1 MNKDYY
7 IKLSAKIDDSQK
19 TVTELNSQIKS
30 LEKKV
35 AHLQLKVDSKK
46 IKTANKDLNQLN
58 KTARQGKDD
67 ANKWQYS
74 WTKAFQSF
82 TTYMSVT
89 TVFYQTINTIKNM
102 INEVIELDDALVELR
117 KVTDLEGESLQK
129 FTQNAYD
136 AAEAVAKTGTE
147 MVQAATE
154 FAKAGYSEEEILK
167 LGELALMYTNIADE
181 EVSAAESA
189 EFMIAQMKAF
199 NIEAKDAIHIIDAV
213 NEVANRF
220 AVSSADI
227 ANNLG
232 KSSAVMANA
241 GNSYEQMIGLLTAGT
256 EITRNASKVANGLKT
271 ITLRLQ
277 GMNDDGEENLELT
290 AQMEAMFKKLGLSLY
305 KADGSLKNTYEILQ
319 DLAPVY
325 RKATAAE
332 KAFITETIAGKYQAQ
347 NAAAILN
354 NFETAL
360 KATETALNSEGSAA
374 AENAKVMESI
384 TGKLNNLKSEFEEL
398 SNKLI
403 NSELIK
409 FVVDLG
415 TALLKF
421 ANSDV
426 GQFIIKTTLLVGG
439 IALLHKGFTTLS
451 LKIKQFN
458 IDLAAS
464 YLILQGYN
472 ANIAKTVA
480 ANATLSTSFSIMGK
494 TALASLK
501 NMGLAFVKF
510 MATPAGIA
518 VGAIALLAGAI
529 TLHNKKI
536 QDHIDNMEKMNEA
549 YTEESDAINE
559 DINSFKKYKEVLDS
573 STATEEE
580 KNNAKKELL
589 EIQNQLAGKYDTEAD
604 KLDLVNGKYEEQL
617 ELLNQIEKKKSE
629 DYIKDNYD
637 DIETAKDYLN
647 SKVHYGIKTT
657 EVAHAD
663 DYEKYPKYEKFL
675 EETVADGQL
684 KTREEWINFY
694 DKQIEKLEEYGAQWG
709 LTKEEIEKTA
719 AVITETKNKIAN
731 DEQYKK
737 SQETYNNW
745 IEAEVQSG
753 EKWSDTYYKIK
764 EQQAKYAEAIAKG
777 DKEGEKKALEEL
789 SKLEAQVNKENV
801 FSNTEKGWEQY
812 DQWQYMLGMFD
823 DYRSEIK
830 KYNFMEDYFDT
841 TNWGADSEYKK
852 DVENLIDS
860 IKTDLGKDKIT
871 TDDFFDADGNALED
885 FKALAEENGFTVEE
899 FTAALIELGVVSEG
913 VNYTI
918 GNFAGKM
925 ESWGK
930 AMDEIQTKCQDLM
943 GIMEEYNETGYIS
956 IDSLQKLLEKDW
968 EYLQYLEIE
977 NGQLRLNTE
986 ALKAE
991 AAAKLDEAEAT
1002 AYADAIQAIKLL
1014 KTQNETEVNKHL
1026 ATSYENLKTK
1036 IDNLHGSYNT
1046 LIADEATLNAIRGA
1060 NGEDGVTA
1068 YNNIQKELD
1077 TKLKLINS
1085 ARANLNK
1092 NFSSAVGYSGSKS
1105 SSSSSKS
1112 EKEWWEEEFDKLKDQ
1127 FKYNEITIEEYI
1139 NGLSALLGKVEKG
1152 TEAYRKINEELQK
1165 QRLTKVEEDYKR
1177 GSISLDEYIKKLKEL
1192 IKAYKQG
1199 TDAWNELADKI
1210 KKGLQD
1216 KADKQKDDY
1225 DTAEE
1230 AAVGIIEDEI
1240 EKLEQLRDE
1249 QEEYYDQLIAD
1260 KEKANEETERELELA
1275 RLQEALANAQKEKT
1289 KRVWREGIGWVWE
1302 ADQEAIREAKE
1313 ALDEFNNEEEIR
1325 ALEEQKEQAINA
1337 IDEQIEAWEAYK
1349 KAWEDVADDYETQQA
1364 RITLA
1369 NTLGANAEAEIL
1381 NKRLGVL
1388 EKYKEGYLA
1397 TMKEIARLENTPSN
1411 ELPEVKNNT
1420 QKNTTTNDKK
1430 TTTSKTYTVKSGDTL
1445 SGIGSKYGISWKKI
1459 YEANKSV
1466 IGSNPNL
1473 IYAGQ
1478 KLTIPGY
1485 ANGGMVDYTGLAML
1499 HGSKSKPEFV
1509 LNNDQMRNM
1518 LSSLTRPQTT
1528 SNLPTGGGAVTN
1540 YNFGNIELPNVT
1552 NARQFVTELKSLV
1565 NITKHQ

>member
-1 MNKDYY
+1 
-7 IKLSAKIDDSQK
+7 
-19 TVTELNSQIKS
+19 
-30 LEKKV
+30 
-35 AHLQLKVDSKK
+35 
-46 IKTANKDLNQLN
+46 
-58 KTARQGKDD
+58 
-67 ANKWQYS
+67 
-74 WTKAFQSF
+74 
-82 TTYMSVT
+82 
-89 TVFYQTINTIKNM
+89 
-102 INEVIELDDALVELR
+102 
-117 KVTDLEGESLQK
+117 
-129 FTQNAYD
+129 
-136 AAEAVAKTGTE
+136 
-147 MVQAATE
+147 
-154 FAKAGYSEEEILK
+154 
-167 LGELALMYTNIADE
+167 
-181 EVSAAESA
+181 
-189 EFMIAQMKAF
+189 
-199 NIEAKDAIHIIDAV
+199 
-213 NEVANRF
+213 
-220 AVSSADI
+220 
-227 ANNLG
+227 
-232 KSSAVMANA
+232 
-241 GNSYEQMIGLLTAGT
+241 
-256 EITRNASKVANGLKT
+256 
-271 ITLRLQ
+271 
-277 GMNDDGEENLELT
+277 
-290 AQMEAMFKKLGLSLY
+290 MFKKVGLSLY

-332 KAFITETIAGKYQAQ
+332 KAYITETIAGKYQAQ

-374 AENAKVMESI
+374 TENAKVMESI

-415 TALLKF
+415 AALLKF

-426 GQFIIKTTLLVGG
+426 GQFIIKTTLLVGS
-439 IALLHKGFTTLS
+439 IALLHKVFAALS

-472 ANIAKTVA
+472 VNVAKTVA
-480 ANATLSTSFSIMGK
+480 ANATLNTSFSIMGK

-501 NMGLAFVKF
+501 NIGLAFVKF
-510 MATPAGIA
+510 LATPAGIA

-529 TLHNKKI
+529 TLHNKKM
-536 QDHIDNMEKMNEA
+536 QDHIDNMKKMNEV
-549 YTEESDAINE
+549 YTEESESIKE

-589 EIQNQLAGKYDTEAD
+589 EIQNQLANKYDTEAD

-617 ELLNQIEKKKSE
+617 ELLNKIEKKKSK

-657 EVAHAD
+657 KVAHAD
-663 DYEKYPKYEKFL
+663 DYEKYPKYAKFL
-675 EETVADGQL
+675 EDTYADDQL
-684 KTREEWINFY
+684 KTREQWVSFY
-694 DKQIEKLEEYGAQWG
+694 DEQIKKIEEYGAQWG

-745 IEAEVQSG
+745 IEAEIQSG

-777 DKEGEKKALEEL
+777 DKEGEQKTLEEL
-789 SKLEAQVNKENV
+789 SKLQNQVMKNNV

-812 DQWQYMLGMFD
+812 DQYQYMLRMFD
-823 DYRSEIK
+823 DYRNEIK
-830 KYNFMEDYFDT
+830 KHNFMDDYFDT
-841 TNWGADSEYKK
+841 TNWGSDSEYKK
-852 DVENLIDS
+852 DVENLIDD
-860 IKTDLGKDKIT
+860 IKRDLGKDKIT
-871 TDDFFDADGNALED
+871 TDDFFDADGDALED

-918 GNFAGKM
+918 GNFADKM
-925 ESWGK
+925 KSWGK

-943 GIMEEYNETGYIS
+943 GIMDEYNETGYIS

-1068 YNNIQKELD
+1068 YNNVQKELE
-1077 TKLKLINS
+1077 TTLKLINS

-1092 NFSSAVGYSGSKS
+1092 NFGSAVGYSDSKS

-1112 EKEWWEEEFDKLKDQ
+1112 EKEWWEEEFEKLKDQ

-1139 NGLSALLGKVEKG
+1139 NGLNGLLRRVQKG
-1152 TEAYRKINEELQK
+1152 SDAWREINEELQK
-1165 QRLTKVEEDYKR
+1165 QRLTKVEDDYKR
-1177 GSISLDEYIKKLKEL
+1177 GTISLDEYIKRLKEL

-1216 KADKQKDDY
+1216 KADKQKDDLA
-1225 DTAEE
+1225 TAEN
-1230 AAVGIIEDEI
+1230 AALKIIDRQI
-1240 EKLEQLRDE
+1240 EKQKELRDE
-1249 QEEYYDQLIAD
+1249 KEAYWDEEISNL
-1260 KEKANEETERELELA
+1260 EKANEETEKAIELA
-1275 RLQEALANAQKEKT
+1275 RLEEALENAK
-1289 KRVWREGIGWVWE
+1289 
-1302 ADQEAIREAKE
+1302 
-1313 ALDEFNNEEEIR
+1313 N
-1325 ALEEQKEQAINA
+1325 
-1337 IDEQIEAWEAYK
+1337 
-1349 KAWEDVADDYETQQA
+1349 
-1364 RITLA
+1364 
-1369 NTLGANAEAEIL
+1369 
-1381 NKRLGVL
+1381 
-1388 EKYKEGYLA
+1388 EKYK
-1397 TMKEIARLENTPSN
+1397 R
-1411 ELPEVKNNT
+1411 VK
-1420 QKNTTTNDKK
+1420 
-1430 TTTSKTYTVKSGDTL
+1430 Y
-1445 SGIGSKYGISWKKI
+1445 
-1459 YEANKSV
+1459 
-1466 IGSNPNL
+1466 
-1473 IYAGQ
+1473 
-1478 KLTIPGY
+1478 
-1485 ANGGMVDYTGLAML
+1485 
-1499 HGSKSKPEFV
+1499 
-1509 LNNDQMRNM
+1509 M
-1518 LSSLTRPQTT
+1518 LSIKIAQ
-1528 SNLPTGGGAVTN
+1528 
-1540 YNFGNIELPNVT
+1540 NFETP
-1552 NARQFVTELKSLV
+1552 K
-1565 NITKHQ
+1565 